1 MLTAGRWMLAAS
13 PLPPSLFAYPAAG
26 MGKVPSGPNTLL
38 NVIWS
43 VAKGPR
49 SGTTRVKNITHIDSR
64 QRAVSVP
71 TLRRNVSP

>member
-1 MLTAGRWMLAAS
+1 MLAAS